1 MKRGSGFIAEQ
12 VKSPASH
19 TRLLVEVLIA
29 PFLTQLP
36 AEAPAKPEDGPSGW
50 VSVTHVGDL
59 DGAPDLQLWS
69 GLALALVAIQGVN
82 QQSEDVSITLS
93 FSLFLCLS
101 DRRITL
107 QWRNPADTTVTKLLS
122 SLPCQVINLN
132 SSKLRNSMQDS
143 QLFRNV
149 NK

>member
-19 TRLLVEVLIA
+19 TRLLVEVLVA
-29 PFLTQLP
+29 PFLTQRP

-69 GLALALVAIQGVN
+69 GLALALVAIH
-82 QQSEDVSITLS
+82 SITLS

-101 DRRITL
+101 DRQITL

-132 SSKLRNSMQDS
+132 SSKLRDSMQDS
-143 QLFRNV
+143 QRFRNV
-149 NK
+149 NIK